1 MAAEEW
7 EVEFKQGTILAAK
20 EWEVECGEQ
29 LIQDSLGKKERRKV
43 GWKERKKERKKER
56 RLVLATATVS
66 PPLLVPEQTL
76 IVP

>member
-29 LIQDSLGKKERRKV
+29 LIQDFLGKKESRKV
-43 GWKERKKERKKER
+43 GWKERKKESKKED
-56 RLVLATATVS
+56 S
-66 PPLLVPEQTL
+66 YWLLLLYPRPCL
-76 IVP
+76 FRNKP